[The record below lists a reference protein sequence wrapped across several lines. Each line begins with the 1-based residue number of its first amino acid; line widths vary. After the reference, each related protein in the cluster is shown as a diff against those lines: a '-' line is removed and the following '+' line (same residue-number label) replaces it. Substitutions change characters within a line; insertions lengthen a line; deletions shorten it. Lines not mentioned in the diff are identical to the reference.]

1 MGVGGVVFASVR
13 EKVCGMRHRN
23 RLDIMADILKASLGG
38 SRKTHVMYR
47 CNLSFTQL
55 EKYLGVM
62 RSKGLLKIV
71 LEEGSQK
78 LELFE
83 PTEKGNSFLQKYG
96 RLKAL
101 LSV

>member
-1 MGVGGVVFASVR
+1 M
-13 EKVCGMRHRN
+13 
-23 RLDIMADILKASLGG
+23 KASLGG
-38 SRKTHVMYR
+38 SKKTHVMYR

-55 EKYLGVM
+55 EKYLSFM
-62 RSKGLLKIV
+62 RSKGLLRIAV
-71 LEEGSQK
+71 EDGSRK
-78 LELFE
+78 SELFE

>member
-1 MGVGGVVFASVR
+1 M
-13 EKVCGMRHRN
+13 
-23 RLDIMADILKASLGG
+23 KASLGG
-38 SRKTHVMYR
+38 SKKTHVMYR

-55 EKYLGVM
+55 EKYLSFM
-62 RSKGLLKIV
+62 RSKGLLRIV
-71 LEEGSQK
+71 VEDGSRK
-78 LELFE
+78 SELFE